1 MTGPQAQARPARI
14 LVVDDHPI
22 VRLGI
27 RSMIARDADL
37 EVCGEADTDDA
48 AMAQAAGLRPD
59 LAIVDLSMGRGASI
73 DLVRRLRESVPGM
86 RILVLS
92 MHDEALFAERVL
104 RAGASGYIMKQQAI
118 DGLVDAVRHVL
129 AGGIHVSHRVA
140 QSLKRRLGDDTPGPG
155 GRLGNLTD
163 RELEVFEM
171 IGRGLTTVA
180 IAEKLDLSVKTVET
194 HRANI
199 KAKLD
204 IKDAADLIRHAAIWT
219 EHL

>member
-1 MTGPQAQARPARI
+1 MTETPVRPARI

-27 RSMIARDADL
+27 RGMIDRDAGL
-37 EVCGEADTDDA
+37 EVCAEADTADA
-48 AMAQAAGLRPD
+48 AAQLAGDLRPD
-59 LAIVDLSMGRGASI
+59 LAIVDLSMGRGASL
-73 DLVRRLRESVPGM
+73 DLVRKLRESAPGM
-86 RILVLS
+86 RVLVLS

-118 DGLVDAVRHVL
+118 DGLMDAVRQVL
-129 AGGIHVSHRVA
+129 AGGVHVSERVA
-140 QSLKRRLGDDTPGPG
+140 QSLKRRLGDPEPGAG

-163 RELEVFEM
+163 RELEIFEM
-171 IGRGLTTVA
+171 IGRGHNTAA
-180 IAEKLDLSVKTVET
+180 IAEKLNLSVKTVET

-199 KAKLD
+199 KSKLG
-204 IKDAADLIRHAAIWT
+204 IKDAADLIRHAASWT